1 MGNPNPK
8 ISDPSIEIALN
19 TASIR
24 AVVRGVIAYA
34 DGPERLQVAVNR
46 VFDQIDDKGDRELL
60 VVALIE
66 MFKFGR
72 VTALRA
78 VHHKNEMRRLAKHL
92 DAAPTA

>member
-1 MGNPNPK
+1 MQNPNPK
-8 ISDPSIEIALN
+8 ISDPSVEITLN

-24 AVVRGVIAYA
+24 ATVRGVIAYA

-46 VFDQIDDKGDRELL
+46 VLDLIDDKSERELFTI
-60 VVALIE
+60 ALME

-78 VHHKNEMRRLAKHL
+78 VHHKNELRRLAKEKQQ
-92 DAAPTA
+92 